1 MCSRCFRSVIL
12 VVIRGPSQRKV
23 DRKRKGGCWSGRGN
37 ALVQEGSGRLTIYKF
52 RVMCEDDADLDG
64 WPGDGWKAKEMADV
78 RDVHKKGIKVLS
90 D

>member
-1 MCSRCFRSVIL
+1 
-12 VVIRGPSQRKV
+12 
-23 DRKRKGGCWSGRGN
+23 
-37 ALVQEGSGRLTIYKF
+37 
-52 RVMCEDDADLDG
+52 MCEDDADLDG

>member
-1 MCSRCFRSVIL
+1 MFKVFQVFIL
-12 VVIRGPSQRKV
+12 VVTCGPSQRKV
-23 DRKRKGGCWSGRGN
+23 DRKRKGGCWLGRGN

-64 WPGDGWKAKEMADV
+64 LPGDGWKAKEMADV
-78 RDVHKKGIKVLS
+78 RDVRKKGIKVLS